1 MTELICVHFSV
12 IFYFYSSW
20 FRCQICFLSRIP
32 CTYSLHLHF
41 CWTLSWSSEVIIFL
55 WTGAGYLSM
64 LSHHW
69 LIFKMVLVLTPFQG
83 SWRIKCFLAYKNVKQ
98 HTVKGSILI
107 VYFKIYICSY
117 YKDKFALGNRSLVL
131 SLQEEGTYSG
141 GQIFPLQFAFA
152 SLCLQVWMWV
162 LTAPHSQSFNSI
174 ILEVTIHKA
183 MQFHILSCHPSH
195 ATGKT

>member
-1 MTELICVHFSV
+1 MLDLFS
-12 IFYFYSSW
+12 FSYSLYF
-20 FRCQICFLSRIP
+20 
-32 CTYSLHLHF
+32 LHLHF
-41 CWTLSWSSEVIIFL
+41 CWTLSCSSEVIIFL
-55 WTGAGYLSM
+55 WTEAGYLSM
-64 LSHHW
+64 LSHHG
-69 LIFKMVLVLTPFQG
+69 LIVKMVKMVLILTPFQG

-98 HTVKGSILI
+98 HTVKGSTMLI

-117 YKDKFALGNRSLVL
+117 YKDKFALGNRSLIL

-152 SLCLQVWMWV
+152 SLCLQVWTWV
-162 LTAPHSQSFNSI
+162 LTSLRSQSFNSI